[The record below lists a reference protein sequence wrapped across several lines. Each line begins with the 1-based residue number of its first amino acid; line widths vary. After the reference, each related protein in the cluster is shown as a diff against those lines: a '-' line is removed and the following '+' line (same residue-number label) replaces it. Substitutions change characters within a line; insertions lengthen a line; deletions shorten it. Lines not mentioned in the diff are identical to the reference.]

1 VLRVIVVMITKFSD
15 VGYRLP
21 IEFYKQCN
29 GRQTISTGDKE
40 ALSSL
45 IAAYSFTSNVG
56 DLMRFVSAFASTLQS
71 YLVKEGRAL
80 EYYGIFHDISVE
92 IANARI
98 LLDSPRGSG
107 QAAVILYSVE
117 TALKIIAER
126 EGLTMTSISMYEGKM
141 PFTPADYDYS
151 DKDDAYTL

>member
-1 VLRVIVVMITKFSD
+1 
-15 VGYRLP
+15 
-21 IEFYKQCN
+21 
-29 GRQTISTGDKE
+29 
-40 ALSSL
+40 
-45 IAAYSFTSNVG
+45 
-56 DLMRFVSAFASTLQS
+56 
-71 YLVKEGRAL
+71 VKEGRAL

-117 TALKIIAER
+117 TALKIISER

-141 PFTPADYDYS
+141 PFTPTDYDYS
-151 DKDDAYTL
+151 DKDDVYTL